1 MMDKRKL
8 AAAVIVMGGAYYY
21 WQQQQQSAEAN
32 TNNASGSDTAND
44 ASSNASPWAAIS
56 ALFTF
61 DQPQP
66 QMLNVDDEQTN
77 VLQDTVNSLRN
88 IVTGNNIAE
97 VIEAG
102 TGYLKVRR
110 PDGSVVV
117 LRGSRNWRNNNPGN
131 IEAGN
136 YAISQGAIGSDG
148 RFAVFPNYDLGRRA
162 KEKLIFEG
170 NRYRNLTLAD
180 AIARYAPP
188 GENNTSW
195 YQKIVLAAV
204 GGANK
209 VMSAFTSTERDK
221 IMTAM
226 EKVEGFKPGTVTQ
239 VG

>member
-1 MMDKRKL
+1 MMDTRKL
-8 AAAVIVMGGAYYY
+8 AAAALVVGGAYYY
-21 WQQQQQSAEAN
+21 WRQQQSA
-32 TNNASGSDTAND
+32 DTATTDTSSSD
-44 ASSNASPWAAIS
+44 ATGNNGASTSPWSAIS
-56 ALFTF
+56 GLFTD
-61 DQPQP
+61 DQAPP
-66 QMLNVDDEQTN
+66 ELMNVDTEQTN

-88 IVTGNNIAE
+88 LVTGNNIAE

-170 NRYRNLTLAD
+170 NGYKNLTLAD